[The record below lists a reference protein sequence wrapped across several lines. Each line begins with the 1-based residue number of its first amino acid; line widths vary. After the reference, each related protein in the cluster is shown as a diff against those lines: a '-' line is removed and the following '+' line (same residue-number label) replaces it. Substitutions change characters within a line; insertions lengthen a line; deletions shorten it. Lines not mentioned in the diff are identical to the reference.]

1 MTELQAIPAVLS
13 LSGHDPTGGAGI
25 QADIE
30 AIAGQGCHACSII
43 TALTVQDTRNVKK
56 VMPQPPMEIAEQFDI
71 LMQDMAVD
79 VIKIGLIGTAD
90 CAIALAEMLRNHPTI
105 PVVLDPVLS
114 AGGGKPL
121 ADAAL
126 IEAIRERLMPH
137 TTVLTPNSEEARR
150 LAPDIET
157 LDQCGLFL
165 LSQGC
170 RYVLI
175 TGTHEPG
182 PTVCNRLFAD
192 HRRIETFSWDRLP
205 HSYHG
210 SGCTL
215 ASTIAAGLARGQPP
229 IQAIRKAQEY
239 TWNALN
245 TGFRPGK
252 GQYLPNRFPRREKKR
267 AAPLS

>member
-1 MTELQAIPAVLS
+1 MGESQAIPVVLS

-30 AIAGQGCHACSII
+30 VITSHGCHACSII
-43 TALTVQDTRNVKK
+43 TALTVQNTRNVNK
-56 VMPQPPMEIAEQFDI
+56 VLPLPPKQIAAQFDV
-71 LMQDMAVD
+71 LLQDINVD
-79 VIKIGLIGTAD
+79 VIKIGLIATAD
-90 CAIALAEMLRNHPTI
+90 CAIALAEMLHNHPTI

-114 AGGGKPL
+114 AGGGKAL
-121 ADAAL
+121 ADAVL
-126 IEAIRERLMPH
+126 IEAIGEQLLPH

-150 LAPDIET
+150 LAPGIEA

-165 LSQGC
+165 LSRGC

-192 HRRIETFSWDRLP
+192 HRSIETFDWTRLP
-205 HSYHG
+205 YSYHG

-215 ASTIAAGLARGQPP
+215 ASSIAAGLALGQPP
-229 IQAIRKAQEY
+229 IQAIRKAQAY
-239 TWNALN
+239 TWDALN
-245 TGFRPGK
+245 AGFKPGK
-252 GQYLPNRFPRREKKR
+252 GQYLPNRFPCKEKNR

>member
-1 MTELQAIPAVLS
+1 MTELRAIPVVLS

-30 AIAGQGCHACSII
+30 AITGRGCHACSII
-43 TALTVQDTRNVKK
+43 TALTLQDTRNVKK
-56 VMPQPPMEIAEQFDI
+56 VMPQPPKEIAAQFD
-71 LMQDMAVD
+71 LLLQDVSVD
-79 VIKIGLIGTAD
+79 VIKIGLIATVDSARVLGE
-90 CAIALAEMLRNHPTI
+90 LLRDHPAI

-114 AGGGKPL
+114 AGGGKSL

-126 IEAIRERLMPH
+126 IEAICEQLLPH

-150 LAPDIET
+150 LAPEIET

-182 PTVCNRLFAD
+182 PTVCNRLFAG
-192 HRRIETFSWDRLP
+192 RRPIETFSWDRLP

-215 ASTIAAGLARGQPP
+215 AAAIAAGLALGQQP
-229 IQAIRKAQEY
+229 IQAIRAAQEY
-239 TWNALN
+239 TWNTLKA
-245 TGFRPGK
+245 GFKPGK
-252 GQYLPNRFPRREKKR
+252 GQYLPNRFSRREKNR
-267 AAPLS
+267 AAPIS